1 MVEYVVGWEGIAISV
16 SMVAII
22 ASAIVY
28 MFSKVFDL
36 KNLEQTAKTE
46 LIYAISTVF
55 IVLMLITFVTG
66 GESMLVSIATN
77 LYATSVGLLPGQI
90 VFPPGT
96 HLTDIMIM
104 YMDPAAACARTL
116 MRSLYVASI
125 PVEAGTSVYMEIFMS
140 EHASGFGFKILA
152 ERIKNATELTQ
163 FYMFFYYL
171 LIHISKFI
179 GSYGLFILSLGVIL
193 RAFPPTRGAGGY
205 VMALSLGL
213 YFIFPFTYIIS
224 SAISLPVI
232 RPSFMG
238 QPTLADPT
246 AVSNSITHNPVAY
259 VCALPALEEV
269 QYCGYANP
277 SKVYEVNSWIN
288 AYRGDIDS
296 LTNVLSPAILK
307 QLTVS
312 VCFLPMISM
321 VIVFSFVLSTTSL
334 LGGNIPEI
342 GRGLIKL
349 I

>member
-1 MVEYVVGWEGIAISV
+1 MVEYALGWEGIAIAV
-16 SMVAII
+16 SIIAII
-22 ASAIVY
+22 VSAIAY
-28 MFSKVFDL
+28 MLSKLFDL
-36 KNLEQTAKTE
+36 RNLEQSAKTE

-55 IVLMLITFVTG
+55 IVLMLIVFVTG
-66 GESMLVSIATN
+66 AENVLTSIATN
-77 LYATSVGLLPGQI
+77 LYANSLAIPGTNAI
-90 VFPPGT
+90 SLPPGT

-116 MRSLYVASI
+116 MRSMYVISI
-125 PVEAGTSVYMEIFMS
+125 PVEACTSVYMEIFMS
-140 EHASGFGFKILA
+140 EHASGFGCKIIA

-171 LIHISKFI
+171 LIHVSKFI
-179 GSYGLFILSLGVIL
+179 GTYGLFLLSMGVIL

-205 VMALSLGL
+205 VMALALGL
-213 YFIFPFTYIIS
+213 YFIFPFTYIVS

-232 RPSFMG
+232 RPSFLTG
-238 QPTLADPT
+238 TAANPAD
-246 AVSNSITHNPVAY
+246 VSITNNPVAY
-259 VCALPALEEV
+259 ICTMPVLAEV
-269 QYCGYANP
+269 QYCGYTSP
-277 SKVYEVNSWIN
+277 SKFYEVNSWIK
-288 AYRGDIDS
+288 AYREDITSFTDYF
-296 LTNVLSPAILK
+296 SPAVLK

-312 VCFLPMISM
+312 VCFLPMIAM